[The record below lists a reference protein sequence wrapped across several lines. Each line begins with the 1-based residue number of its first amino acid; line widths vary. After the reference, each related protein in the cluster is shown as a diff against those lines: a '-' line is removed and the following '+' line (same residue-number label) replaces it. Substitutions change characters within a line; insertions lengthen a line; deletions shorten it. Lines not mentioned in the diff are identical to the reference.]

1 MRRSDRPAS
10 SALNILPA
18 DAKLADAALLLADQ
32 FGRERRLRAALGGID
47 DYDLVVIDAAPQ
59 MSLVTVNVLNYAG
72 ELLVPVRRRPLLDHG
87 LGPSPGDRRTGQ
99 APPRQPRTAD
109 HGHGRDPAHHN
120 RATKDLERQLR
131 EAYGDLV
138 YRTIIPHSVRVEEAH
153 ARHRTVSEFD
163 PRSAP
168 ALAYD
173 RLITEVLKHGQS
185 QRDARRAD
193 SSDGDADAA

>member
-1 MRRSDRPAS
+1 
-10 SALNILPA
+10 
-18 DAKLADAALLLADQ
+18 
-32 FGRERRLRAALGGID
+32 
-47 DYDLVVIDAAPQ
+47 

-72 ELLVPVRRRPLLDHG
+72 ELLVPVDAGLYSIMGLARLQETVEQVRRYLDNRELRISG
-87 LGPSPGDRRTGQ
+87 MVVTR
-99 APPRQPRTAD
+99 
-109 HGHGRDPAHHN
+109 AHHN

-163 PRSAP
+163 PRSTP

-185 QRDARRAD
+185 QRDARRVD
-193 SSDGDADAA
+193 PSDGDADAA